1 MNLKTRP
8 AAPIEEGK
16 SSEVSSKFFSSIND
30 KTVNSN
36 DRLDLPYLQYSC
48 PFSSQLPYNETEF
61 KSAKKIDL
69 RQIYPILSSC
79 VTKAKEFHR
88 MLNSLTS
95 SSSSTT
101 IISQLTVAGNITYV
115 VSKSVN
121 IPIQDTQLMRSATNL
136 RSRKILLLES
146 IHPFNL
152 KLTNMK
158 VLCNKN
164 LGEQNH
170 HG

>member
-1 MNLKTRP
+1 
-8 AAPIEEGK
+8 
-16 SSEVSSKFFSSIND
+16 
-30 KTVNSN
+30 
-36 DRLDLPYLQYSC
+36 
-48 PFSSQLPYNETEF
+48 
-61 KSAKKIDL
+61 
-69 RQIYPILSSC
+69 
-79 VTKAKEFHR
+79 
-88 MLNSLTS
+88 
-95 SSSSTT
+95 
-101 IISQLTVAGNITYV
+101 
-115 VSKSVN
+115 
-121 IPIQDTQLMRSATNL
+121 MRSATNL

>member
-1 MNLKTRP
+1 
-8 AAPIEEGK
+8 
-16 SSEVSSKFFSSIND
+16 
-30 KTVNSN
+30 
-36 DRLDLPYLQYSC
+36 
-48 PFSSQLPYNETEF
+48 
-61 KSAKKIDL
+61 
-69 RQIYPILSSC
+69 
-79 VTKAKEFHR
+79 